1 AARVETNRRDQ
12 NVGSMIHPVIE
23 MLSMPRVLFVCVHN
37 SGGSQSGEPSLKRDS
52 GDRFDVQSAVLK
64 PGELN
69 PLVVEAMAEIG
80 IDISKNKTKSVFRI
94 WRSGHIFQYVIAVC
108 DKEAAEKCPFFPGL
122 TRRLHWRFHDP
133 SKVTGT
139 YEQKLQKVREIRD
152 EIASKIQDWLA
163 SLSVEQSA

>member
-1 AARVETNRRDQ
+1 
-12 NVGSMIHPVIE
+12 MIHPVIE

-37 SGGSQSGEPSLKRDS
+37 SGRSQMCEAFLKRYS
-52 GDRFDVQSAVLK
+52 GDRFDVQSAGLK

-80 IDISKNKTKSVFRI
+80 IDISKNKTKSVFSI
-94 WRSGHIFQYVIAVC
+94 WRSGLIVQYVIAVC

-122 TRRLHWRFHDP
+122 TKRLHWPFHDP

-163 SLSVEQSA
+163 SLPVEQSA